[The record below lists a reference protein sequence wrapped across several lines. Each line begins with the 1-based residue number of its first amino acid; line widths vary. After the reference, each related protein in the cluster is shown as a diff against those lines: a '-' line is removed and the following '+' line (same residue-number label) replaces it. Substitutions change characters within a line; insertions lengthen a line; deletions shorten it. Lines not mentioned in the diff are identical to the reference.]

1 MKLPFGQIP
10 PGTFDAAFPK
20 SPTTGLPAMHQ
31 GVETQA
37 RRMMAPPPMINT
49 TASDK
54 VAALGAAGP
63 APMTSAPPPASMMM
77 MAPRQAPVNPLG
89 GMDSRPLSERSS
101 AGPMSYAPRGVG
113 TNNPN
118 SYAVGRNN
126 KDFAMRTGQAPMM
139 MQPGQGPRGQAPMML
154 GGFVPPQSSNG
165 LPAPAPG
172 GPPSMM
178 PAPGGGRDDAFWAEQ
193 SGLMNTFLGEQQKLG
208 MDMELADQT
217 AAAKIEER
225 AQNTAQEIM
234 GDMRKTA
241 RARETYPSIDPMTG
255 EVNQRYYTS
264 GNGMMVPRNQPEPPP
279 LAPSVQMIPGTGIGI
294 PMIGDKLIPGAPMM
308 RQEENVGWSP
318 KGQQPTKL
326 SPMERPGTGK
336 APVTRTFPR
345 KGADGQPEEVTMQWN
360 EQRGGW
366 EPVKFLDANGDGVD
380 DRQPGQTAGSTKS
393 GWSFQ
398 VKTI

>member
-63 APMTSAPPPASMMM
+63 APMTAALPAPPSMMM
-77 MAPRQAPVNPLG
+77 AAPRQAPVNPLG

-165 LPAPAPG
+165 LPPPPMLPAP
-172 GPPSMM
+172 
-178 PAPGGGRDDAFWAEQ
+178 GRDDAFWNQMSSDTSA
-193 SGLMNTFLGEQQKLG
+193 FLGEQQKLG
-208 MDMELADQT
+208 MDMQLADQT

-241 RARETYPSIDPMTG
+241 RARETYMIPDPITG
-255 EVNQRYYTS
+255 QMSPTHF
-264 GNGMMVPRNQPEPPP
+264 GMNGMVLPSAGSAPAPARMTADDLAATQAMGGSVSMQLPGGEMVSFGAKSGAQPDPKFT
-279 LAPSVQMIPGTGIGI
+279 A
-294 PMIGDKLIPGAPMM
+294 DKD
-308 RQEENVGWSP
+308 
-318 KGQQPTKL
+318 
-326 SPMERPGTGK
+326 TGK
-336 APVTRTFPR
+336 LYYVVPNG
-345 KGADGQPEEVTMQWN
+345 KGGYKRQWVD
-360 EQRGGW
+360 E
-366 EPVKFLDANGDGVD
+366 DGVV
-380 DRQPGQTAGSTKS
+380 TAAPA
-393 GWSFQ
+393 
-398 VKTI
+398 KTAPAKTAETAAAPDPKARMNALRKRLNLPEL

>member
-20 SPTTGLPAMHQ
+20 SLTTGLPAMHQ

-37 RRMMAPPPMINT
+37 RRMQAPPPMINT
-49 TASDK
+49 VASDT
-54 VAALGAAGP
+54 VAKLGMNGP
-63 APMTSAPPPASMMM
+63 APMTAAPPPASMMM

-89 GMDSRPLSERSS
+89 GMDPRPLSARSG
-101 AGPMSYAPRGVG
+101 GPMSYAPRGVG

-193 SGLMNTFLGEQQKLG
+193 SGLMNTFLGEQKKLG

-241 RARETYPSIDPMTG
+241 RARETYMIPDPITG
-255 EVNQRYYTS
+255 QMSPTHF
-264 GNGMMVPRNQPEPPP
+264 GMNGMALPSAGGTPAPARMTADD
-279 LAPSVQMIPGTGIGI
+279 LAATQAMGGSVSMQLPGGEKVSFGAKSGAKTD
-294 PMIGDKLIPGAPMM
+294 PKFTADKD
-308 RQEENVGWSP
+308 
-318 KGQQPTKL
+318 
-326 SPMERPGTGK
+326 TGK
-336 APVTRTFPR
+336 LYFVVPNG
-345 KGADGQPEEVTMQWN
+345 KGGYKRQWVD
-360 EQRGGW
+360 E
-366 EPVKFLDANGDGVD
+366 DGDGVVTAAEKA
-380 DRQPGQTAGSTKS
+380 RAGQT
-393 GWSFQ
+393 
-398 VKTI
+398 KTGNSYTFK

>member
-20 SPTTGLPAMHQ
+20 SLTTGLPAMHQ

-37 RRMMAPPPMINT
+37 RRMQAPPPMINT
-49 TASDK
+49 VASDT
-54 VAALGAAGP
+54 VAKLGMNGP
-63 APMTSAPPPASMMM
+63 APMTAAPPPASMMM

-89 GMDSRPLSERSS
+89 GMDPRPLSARSG
-101 AGPMSYAPRGVG
+101 GPMSYAPRGVG

-241 RARETYPSIDPMTG
+241 RARETYMIPDPITGQMSPTHFGMNGMVLPSAAGAPAPMTADDVAAARAMG
-255 EVNQRYYTS
+255 GDVRMQMGDTQVSFPGQGPAAKSAKPNISWQTS
-264 GNGMMVPRNQPEPPP
+264 EDGKSKVPYE
-279 LAPSVQMIPGTGIGI
+279 SVTDPKTGQTV
-294 PMIGDKLIPGAPMM
+294 L
-308 RQEENVGWSP
+308 R
-318 KGQQPTKL
+318 
-326 SPMERPGTGK
+326 R
-336 APVTRTFPR
+336 
-345 KGADGQPEEVTMQWN
+345 
-360 EQRGGW
+360 
-366 EPVKFLDANGDGVD
+366 VKIVDENGDGID
-380 DRQPGQTAGSTKS
+380 DRAAS
-393 GWSFQ
+393 GWQSWAEQ
-398 VKTI
+398 

>member
-20 SPTTGLPAMHQ
+20 SLTTGLPAMHQ

-37 RRMMAPPPMINT
+37 RRMQAPPPMINT
-49 TASDK
+49 VASDT
-54 VAALGAAGP
+54 VAKLGMNGP
-63 APMTSAPPPASMMM
+63 APMTAAPPPASMMM

-241 RARETYPSIDPMTG
+241 RARETYMIPDPITGQMSPTHFGMNGMVLPSAAGAPAPMTADDVAAARAMG
-255 EVNQRYYTS
+255 GDVSIKQ
-264 GNGMMVPRNQPEPPP
+264 GNTQ
-279 LAPSVQMIPGTGIGI
+279 VQLPGT
-294 PMIGDKLIPGAPMM
+294 PPADKPTISWQPSDDGKSKVPHQL
-308 RQEENVGWSP
+308 VTDP
-318 KGQQPTKL
+318 K
-326 SPMERPGTGK
+326 TGK
-336 APVTRTFPR
+336 PYWQKMRVV
-345 KGADGQPEEVTMQWN
+345 DE
-360 EQRGGW
+360 
-366 EPVKFLDANGDGVD
+366 NGDGID
-380 DRQPGQTAGSTKS
+380 DRQQS
-393 GWSFQ
+393 GWQSWAEQ
-398 VKTI
+398 